1 MCARGRGAGRGDPN
15 ADFVPEGPRSA
26 ATTAAGRPSTTQ
38 AQSRRRLH
46 PSSPREALCFEQAW
60 EEGGEKES
68 PPLPPPAPLPPPS
81 PLREPPSLPQPPP
94 SGLTPPQPRQAA
106 RARAGAQSFQ
116 LFLAR
121 PLLQEPP
128 VEGKPPPL
136 LQELLG
142 GAGRGS
148 DRLKPRCQGSVP
160 GGPPARDTEPGPR
173 LLNSWPLLLGLSS

>member
-106 RARAGAQSFQ
+106 RARAGAQSLQ

-142 GAGRGS
+142 GRGGEVI
-148 DRLKPRCQGSVP
+148 D
-160 GGPPARDTEPGPR
+160 
-173 LLNSWPLLLGLSS
+173 